1 MLAYICE
8 DILLNTNEIHSIR
21 VQKLR
26 DDSGMWELDLVRVD
40 GKPHPSLAVFKSEGE
55 AQKAL
60 KEIRDN
66 LSKVNCA
73 VDIVTPVKR

>member
-40 GKPHPSLAVFKSEGE
+40 EKSHPSLAVFKSEGE
-55 AQKAL
+55 AQK
-60 KEIRDN
+60 R
-66 LSKVNCA
+66 
-73 VDIVTPVKR
+73 